1 MAKTVLVVDDSASV
15 LMIMRVTLELNN
27 FVMET
32 APDGSA
38 ALGKLQAGLLPDLI
52 ITDINMP
59 KMDGFSLIEAIK
71 AMPALKRVPVLT
83 MTTESSPERR
93 EKVRRLGATGW
104 IVKPITTEKLLSVL
118 KKVLPE

>member
-32 APDGSA
+32 APDGAA